1 MNYFILLTQPYTKED
16 SISLFGKYIGI
27 FFAGRSQKIFSVK
40 FLTFSFVLSFFQ
52 YVL

>member
-27 FFAGRSQKIFSVK
+27 FLLEDLRRSSVLN
-40 FLTFSFVLSFFQ
+40 F
-52 YVL
+52 